1 MSFKKSKEQLNSE
14 FKLVIDRAHVC
25 GKGAARADNLH
36 KLATQ
41 LGYIDAALTGGKLTN
56 KQAAQQ
62 VKDLYRAWK
71 ETNRA
76 IDLESFCAIIYSMES
91 FMSLAIEVA
100 RTSPSRKPV
109 GAVLLRKNKVI
120 ATATNHD
127 CKTHPIQAKWAE
139 RVGLSEKIYL
149 HAEISAM
156 IKARED
162 ADKIVVVRL
171 GGHSGNELR
180 QARPCKICEAY
191 LRHTSSI
198 KHVYYAEWT
207 NKFSYEYWG

>member
-1 MSFKKSKEQLNSE
+1 MSYKKSKDQIDKD
-14 FKLVIDRAHVC
+14 FQFVIDC
-25 GKGAARADNLH
+25 ARNCSKDSARTESIHTFIHNLS
-36 KLATQ
+36 
-41 LGYIDAALTGGKLTN
+41 YIDSFLRGGKLTQ

-62 VKDLYRAWK
+62 VKDMYKAWK
-71 ETNRA
+71 ETNKA
-76 IDLESFCAIIYSMES
+76 IDMEWFCAIIYGMES

-100 RTSPSRKPV
+100 KTSPSRKPV

-156 IKARED
+156 IKAREE

-180 QARPCKICEAY
+180 QARPCPICEAY
-191 LRHTSSI
+191 IRQTSII
-198 KHVYYAEWT
+198 KHVYYSEWT